1 MSARPTRSTAP
12 TFACVRCG
20 RSLRRTPRGAGHPA
34 GSLMIHCPH
43 CRYRIYD
50 YPRLCV
56 GFIVVKSDRVLLL
69 TRGHTPKRGW
79 LDLPGGFLEAGEDL
93 LAAARRELREETG
106 LSVGRALPLG
116 TYWDSYPLPG
126 FGRFPTLNF
135 YWLARWRSGE
145 PRAAD
150 DAAAAEWVPFAALAG
165 RRKRFSWAH
174 MSRALRDARRLLR
187 GAAPGRNDMIRRP
200 ISRP

>member
-1 MSARPTRSTAP
+1 MSARVEPQRPRRAAAVFP
-12 TFACVRCG
+12 CARCG
-20 RSLRRTPRGAGHPA
+20 RSLRRTPRGAGHPPGA
-34 GSLMIHCPH
+34 LMIHCPH
-43 CRYRIYD
+43 CRYHIYD

-56 GFIVVKSDRVLLL
+56 GFIVVKQGRVLVL

-79 LDLPGGFLEAGEDL
+79 LDLPGGFVEAGEDL
-93 LAAARRELREETG
+93 LGAARRELLEETG
-106 LSVGRALPLG
+106 LRVGQATPLG

-150 DAAAAEWVPFAALAG
+150 DAAAAEWVPFAALAA

-187 GAAPGRNDMIRRP
+187 GRRRSP
-200 ISRP
+200 E